1 MKARQCRRLF
11 FLATLKENELWKC
24 LGIYVLVFNNTLDTT
39 IYCVSAPSVNQV
51 FSADFEINPLHV
63 EADMSL
69 RLTVQ
74 PVEIVYDEVNIKLR
88 LSSIST
94 YGLLEKELRSQF

>member
-1 MKARQCRRLF
+1 M
-11 FLATLKENELWKC
+11 
-24 LGIYVLVFNNTLDTT
+24 
-39 IYCVSAPSVNQV
+39 

-74 PVEIVYDEVNIKLR
+74 PVEIVYDEVNLQQVNFFKVK
-88 LSSIST
+88 S
-94 YGLLEKELRSQF
+94 YFDGLPEKKS

>member
-1 MKARQCRRLF
+1 MFWYFCALNT
-11 FLATLKENELWKC
+11 TL
-24 LGIYVLVFNNTLDTT
+24 
-39 IYCVSAPSVNQV
+39 YCVSAPSVNQV

-74 PVEIVYDEVNIKLR
+74 PVEIVYDEVNLQQVYFLR
-88 LSSIST
+88 LNLILT
-94 YGLLEKELRSQF
+94 HGILEKKS

>member
-1 MKARQCRRLF
+1 MFWYFCALNT
-11 FLATLKENELWKC
+11 TL
-24 LGIYVLVFNNTLDTT
+24 
-39 IYCVSAPSVNQV
+39 YCASAPSVNQV

-74 PVEIVYDEVNIKLR
+74 PVEIVYDEVNLQQVNFFKVKSYFDGIP
-88 LSSIST
+88 
-94 YGLLEKELRSQF
+94 EKKS